1 MGFRLTPRRGVGHR
15 DVINHTQV
23 NTPKSVFESSNGH
36 EAESV
41 WIFQRERERETKR
54 QTERGERETTNST
67 HYYRINPSYRMLQV
81 YRLYA

>member
-1 MGFRLTPRRGVGHR
+1 MGFRLTTRRGVGHR

-41 WIFQRERERETKR
+41 WIFQRERERDK
-54 QTERGERETTNST
+54 QTDREGGERDNKQYSLLS
-67 HYYRINPSYRMLQV
+67 YKPFLQDAPSL
-81 YRLYA
+81 